1 MGAVVA
7 DEGVRDLWDRWR
19 SKRHPAARDDLIC
32 HYLPLVEFLARGMGR
47 YIDPSFQGDVYG
59 FGVIGLMDAIDRFRP
74 EVGARFE
81 TYASLRIRGAMVDGL
96 RSLQWLPRG
105 ARRRPSKVI
114 DKVVPIDFQTACTPV
129 GMLLTDT
136 LADPLEEPPI
146 ADLELAADHEE
157 VVEAL
162 DTLPERERRVVT
174 EHYYGQRALAEI
186 GADMGITESRVSQL
200 HRRALRMLEVVL
212 VACLSA

>member
-1 MGAVVA
+1 MRAAVA
-7 DEGVRDLWDRWR
+7 GERLEDLWDLWR
-19 SKRHPAARDDLIC
+19 KKRQTEARDKLIC

-47 YIDPSFQGDVYG
+47 FVDPSFHGDVYG
-59 FGVIGLMDAIDRFRP
+59 FGVIGLMDAVDRFRP
-74 EVGARFE
+74 DVGARFE

-105 ARRRPSKVI
+105 ARRRQSRVI

-129 GMLLTDT
+129 GKLLTDT
-136 LADPLEEPPI
+136 LADPLEAPPL
-146 ADLELAADHEE
+146 ADLELEADHEE
-157 VVEAL
+157 VNEAVG
-162 DTLPERERRVVT
+162 TLPERERRIVT
-174 EHYYGQRALAEI
+174 EYYFERRALAEI
-186 GADMGITESRVSQL
+186 GADMGITSSRVCQL